1 MTLDKLKRYVQEHK
15 AEDKATIVVGYSQDY
30 ALEQHE
36 RLDYAHKVGQ
46 AKYLETAAR
55 VSESDVRQLL
65 RTSPSESKFAENML
79 KAGLLIQ
86 RRSQELCPV
95 DTSALK
101 SSAFTSVESEVDQKA
116 KEAKA
121 KGEAVRARVESK
133 RSKKK

>member
-1 MTLDKLKRYVQEHK
+1 MLDKLRKYCKDRQD
-15 AEDKATIVVGYSQDY
+15 EDRVTIVVGYSQDY

-36 RLDYAHKVGQ
+36 RLDYQHKVGQ

-55 VSESDVRQLL
+55 VSESDVKHLL
-65 RTSPSESKFAENML
+65 RSASTKDKLAEAIL

-101 SSAFTSVESEVDQKA
+101 ASAFTSIESEVDQKS
-116 KEAKA
+116 KEAKN
-121 KGEAVRARVESK
+121 KGEAVRAAAESRRAK
-133 RSKKK
+133 

>member
-1 MTLDKLKRYVQEHK
+1 MTLEKLRKYCEDHKDK
-15 AEDKATIVVGYSQDY
+15 DKVTIVVGYSQEY

-36 RLDYAHKVGQ
+36 RLDYQHKVGQ

-55 VSESDVRQLL
+55 VSEQEVRNTL
-65 RTSPSESKFAENML
+65 RRSPEKKLAESML

-101 SSAFTSVESEVDQKA
+101 ASAFTSIESEVEQAAKKA
-116 KEAKA
+116 HD
-121 KGEAVRARVESK
+121 KGESI
-133 RSKKK
+133 RSKAMSKGSKSK